1 MIIRS
6 DRLMT
11 IDEVAYYLNLSPQT
25 IYRKI
30 YEGEL
35 LAYKVGGVWRINDS
49 VKIENL
55 YGIVEEEALAIQS
68 HVQMELKR
76 VEKQLAELDNRFDK
90 LLSLHVEEAIT
101 TDQFKHQNERNA
113 HQQQELLNR
122 KAELIVVLEEG
133 KNLAERKEAF
143 RKEVER
149 FIDLDISDE
158 QVLKQFLQELIQTIE
173 VFEDGKIKINYNLSN
188 PLPSN

>member
-1 MIIRS
+1 M
-6 DRLMT
+6 
-11 IDEVAYYLNLSPQT
+11 
-25 IYRKI
+25 
-30 YEGEL
+30 L
-35 LAYKVGGVWRINDS
+35 LQAVKDDLKAIINDS

-55 YGIVEEEALAIQS
+55 YGIAEEKALAIQS
-68 HVQMELKR
+68 HVQRELKR

-101 TDQFKHQNERNA
+101 TDQFKHQKERNA
-113 HQQQELLNR
+113 HQQQLLHNK
-122 KAELIVVLEEG
+122 KAELILALEEG

-158 QVLKQFLQELIQTIE
+158 QVLKQVLQRLIQTIE
-173 VFEDGKIKINYNLSN
+173 VFEDGKIKINYNLSHT
-188 PLPSN
+188 LPSN

>member
-1 MIIRS
+1 MIRGRVWGVKSVHSYLSFSVDFI
-6 DRLMT
+6 LPVT
-11 IDEVAYYLNLSPQT
+11 IDS
-25 IYRKI
+25 
-30 YEGEL
+30 
-35 LAYKVGGVWRINDS
+35 
-49 VKIENL
+49 L
-55 YGIVEEEALAIQS
+55 YGIAEEKAMAVQS
-68 HVQMELKR
+68 HAQKELKR

-90 LLSLHVEEAIT
+90 LLSLHVEGAIT

-113 HQQQELLNR
+113 IQQQELLS
-122 KAELIVVLEEG
+122 KKTELIVALEEG

-158 QVLKQFLQELIQTIE
+158 QVLKQFLQRLIQTIE
-173 VFEDGKIKINYNLSN
+173 VFEDGKIKINYNLSS